1 MNASL
6 CEAGTQ
12 IYFPRCSTCLR
23 WQLLMEDDEDG
34 GDDDV
39 AEGLEE
45 FMIRANG
52 GICISL
58 HTSLPNGRRHAEEMM
73 IIIEYGT
80 CANGCL
86 LTCSISYI
94 LLTGVK
100 GGKENREGEKE
111 VKLEE
116 DPNMRSECVQGSA
129 RSFHAPA
136 DILGL

>member
-34 GDDDV
+34 GDDDDV
-39 AEGLEE
+39 AEGHAE

-58 HTSLPNGRRHAEEMM
+58 HMSLPNGRRHAEEMM

-80 CANGCL
+80 CANGCMQ
-86 LTCSISYI
+86 TCSISSI

-100 GGKENREGEKE
+100 GERQRKEDRKTGKER
-111 VKLEE
+111 
-116 DPNMRSECVQGSA
+116 R
-129 RSFHAPA
+129 R
-136 DILGL
+136 